1 MHLLL
6 RLLTNC
12 VLGTCYCVH
21 LFQPAPQVTS
31 SQSSLSS
38 HQTTNKEEA
47 EQAWRAGSKSRDL
60 KGLSCGSSLRRTGS
74 IKDLISKFSGPDH
87 DSSSRSPQSPSSG
100 AGKVALESPKSKSS
114 PSSPS
119 SVGQYESPVPSI
131 TVTPSVI
138 DTSQNEAGSTQTDTK
153 TSQITARI
161 DCPVDGSAVK
171 TSQTQTPDSGRDS
184 VADSGMGSV
193 SKRENSSFDVPA

>member
-6 RLLTNC
+6 RLLTNY

-100 AGKVALESPKSKSS
+100 AGKVALESPKSS

-171 TSQTQTPDSGRDS
+171 TSQTRTPDSGRDS

>member
-87 DSSSRSPQSPSSG
+87 VSSSRSPQSPSSG
-100 AGKVALESPKSKSS
+100 AGKVALESPKSS

-171 TSQTQTPDSGRDS
+171 TSQTRTPDSGRDS

>member
-6 RLLTNC
+6 RILTNC

-38 HQTTNKEEA
+38 HQTTNKEEE
-47 EQAWRAGSKSRDL
+47 EQAWRASPKSRDL
-60 KGLSCGSSLRRTGS
+60 KGLSCGSSLRRAGS
-74 IKDLISKFSGPDH
+74 IKDLINKFSGPDH

-100 AGKVALESPKSKSS
+100 AGQIALESPKSKSS
-114 PSSPS
+114 PCSPS

-131 TVTPSVI
+131 TVTPSVM
-138 DTSQNEAGSTQTDTK
+138 DTSQNKAGSTQTDTK
-153 TSQITARI
+153 NSQITARI
-161 DCPVDGSAVK
+161 DCPVGGSADK
-171 TSQTQTPDSGRDS
+171 TNQTRTPDSGRDS